1 MASDLALLSTFS
13 NATREAHRAKVNYSG
28 NKDRWLFNH
37 IKTDP
42 QKHAGE
48 SLVNFTLQYSLPE
61 SATYTSENAAHPTVV
76 NPSFAKGQ
84 LYIKK
89 LLAKMQY
96 SEEIAHLTGNEAIVR
111 RLLNLREGTY
121 DTYMLLKDHSIY
133 NAGNGILAT
142 CTADDDGAGGLTVDS
157 VRWLRVGMRIDTY
170 TTGASGTITGDSLV
184 ITDINPTTLKVTV
197 SGTSTSV
204 ANTNVIYL
212 EDTFTA
218 DVTIS
223 TTKFTNGIQ
232 TICSDADPY
241 YGNFEGLD
249 RDTYNYAKATVK
261 YGSSAGTAEAF
272 SLDRLYDLIELGVGN
287 VGLSKLPKFGV
298 ADPKTLRAIYQT
310 FRDEQQPT
318 VNMPATEGMPE
329 TLGFKYGTHEI
340 RLYGDYHCAPN
351 TLYMPNSNY
360 MVKYSGGPEGWDNY
374 GGDIRF
380 VSGYQAFYEV
390 YRGWWNYGTDFPQAN
405 MALFDITGA

>member
-142 CTADDDGAGGLTVDS
+142 CTADDDAAGGLTVDS

-170 TTGASGTITGDSLV
+170 TTGASGTITGNSLV

-223 TTKFTNGIQ
+223 TTKFTNGIRPFVL
-232 TICSDADPY
+232 TPTPIM
-241 YGNFEGLD
+241 GILRGL
-249 RDTYNYAKATVK
+249 TATLI
-261 YGSSAGTAEAF
+261 TTPRR
-272 SLDRLYDLIELGVGN
+272 RLSMVR
-287 VGLSKLPKFGV
+287 LPV
-298 ADPKTLRAIYQT
+298 PPRRSPWIACMI
-310 FRDEQQPT
+310 
-318 VNMPATEGMPE
+318 
-329 TLGFKYGTHEI
+329 
-340 RLYGDYHCAPN
+340 
-351 TLYMPNSNY
+351 
-360 MVKYSGGPEGWDNY
+360 
-374 GGDIRF
+374 
-380 VSGYQAFYEV
+380 
-390 YRGWWNYGTDFPQAN
+390 
-405 MALFDITGA
+405 

>member
-1 MASDLALLSTFS
+1 MATDLATLSTFS
-13 NATREAHRAKVNYSG
+13 NATREAHRKRVEYSG
-28 NKDRWLFNH
+28 NKDYWLINH

-48 SLVNFTLQYSLPE
+48 SLVNFSLQYALPE

-96 SEEIAHLTGNEAIVR
+96 SEEIAHLDGNEAIVR
-111 RLLNLREGTY
+111 RLMNLREGTY
-121 DTYMLLKDHSIY
+121 DTYMMLKDHSIH
-133 NAGNGILAT
+133 ATNGILAT
-142 CTADDDGAGGLTVDS
+142 CTSDDDGSGSFTVDS
-157 VRWLRVGMRIDTY
+157 VRWLRVNMRIDTY
-170 TTGASGTITGDSLV
+170 GTGATGTITGDSLT
-184 ITDINPTTLKVTV
+184 ITDINPTTLVVTV

-218 DVTIS
+218 SVNIS

-232 TICSDADPY
+232 SICSDADPY

-261 YGSSAGTAEAF
+261 YGSTPGTAEAF
-272 SLDRLYDLIELGVGN
+272 TLDRLYDLIELGVGN
-287 VGLSKLPKFGV
+287 VGISKLPKFGV
-298 ADPKTLRAIYQT
+298 ADPKCLRAIYNT

-340 RLYGDYHCAPN
+340 RLYGDYRCAPN
-351 TLYMPNSNY
+351 TLFMPNSNY
-360 MVKYSGGPEGWDNY
+360 IIKYSGGPEGWDNY

-390 YRGWWNYGTDFPQAN
+390 YRGWWNYGTDLPQAN
-405 MALFDITGA
+405 MALYDITGA